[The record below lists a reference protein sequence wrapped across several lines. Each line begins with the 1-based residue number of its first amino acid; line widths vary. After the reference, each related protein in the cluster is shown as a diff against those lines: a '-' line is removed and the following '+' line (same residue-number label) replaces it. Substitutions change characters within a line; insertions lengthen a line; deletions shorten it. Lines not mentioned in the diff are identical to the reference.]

1 MTDKY
6 SEDELEA
13 LEVLEEIKNDPE
25 YWQTIEETLPD
36 QTGSLEEV
44 ITRLENIE
52 KMIHVIGEV
61 LDKYFAKE
69 EELISDQ
76 VFLLETLR
84 KIATGGKE
92 PTAS

>member
-25 YWQTIEETLPD
+25 YWKNIEDTLPERTD
-36 QTGSLEEV
+36 ELAE
-44 ITRLENIE
+44 INARLDHIEN
-52 KMIHVIGEV
+52 MLQGIGKA
-61 LDKYFAKE
+61 LDMYFAKE

-76 VFLLETLR
+76 VFLLEVLR
-84 KIATGGKE
+84 KLSREGKE